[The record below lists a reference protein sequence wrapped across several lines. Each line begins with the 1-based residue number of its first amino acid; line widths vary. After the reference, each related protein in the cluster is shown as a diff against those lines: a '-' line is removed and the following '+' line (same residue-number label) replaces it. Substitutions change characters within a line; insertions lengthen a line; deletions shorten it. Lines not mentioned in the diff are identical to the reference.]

1 VNAHN
6 FLIRII
12 VKSIVVFLSLLAAS
26 PVLADQNDPRLD
38 NLFNILQSSE
48 ELMEIRAAENL
59 IWSTWLHHEN
69 AEYDRMMW
77 IGSRA
82 MGERRFD
89 QAIGIFSSLI
99 QKAPDY
105 AEAWNKRATVYFMI
119 GDLTLSA
126 KDVDRTLELEPRHF
140 GALSGLGQIELQ
152 RGNGDAALKAFESV
166 LEVHPHLPG
175 IEALVR
181 KLGDEVRGR
190 EL

>member
-1 VNAHN
+1 MVTP
-6 FLIRII
+6 
-12 VKSIVVFLSLLAAS
+12 

-38 NLFNILQSSE
+38 NLFNILQSGDQQ
-48 ELMEIRAAENL
+48 MEIRAAENL
-59 IWSTWLHHEN
+59 IWATWLHHDN
-69 AEYDRMMW
+69 AEYSQLMRM
-77 IGSRA
+77 GSRA
-82 MGERRFD
+82 LGEQRFD

-99 QKAPDY
+99 EKAPDY
-105 AEAWNKRATVYFMI
+105 AEAWNKRATVYFML
-119 GDLTLSA
+119 GDLSLS
-126 KDVDRTLELEPRHF
+126 DRGVDRTLVLEPRHF

-175 IEALVR
+175 ITELVR